1 MLLALYLKTILI
13 DNSRAQSITV
23 TTSAFSLVSSRVYR
37 TPSTSGIPSS
47 PSAAGE
53 IQERFRES
61 IVRQLT
67 AGCASR
73 LPNEQLYNGRILVG
87 VEANRLGT
95 RNGVGTDTV
104 THFTLPARYSPAGLG
119 ALCSAPGPTV
129 LPNH

>member
-1 MLLALYLKTILI
+1 MMLLALYFETILI
-13 DNSRAQSITV
+13 DNSRTQSITV

-47 PSAAGE
+47 PSAAAGE

-104 THFTLPARYSPAGLG
+104 THFTLPARYSPAGPELRSSMFSTW
-119 ALCSAPGPTV
+119 A
-129 LPNH
+129 N